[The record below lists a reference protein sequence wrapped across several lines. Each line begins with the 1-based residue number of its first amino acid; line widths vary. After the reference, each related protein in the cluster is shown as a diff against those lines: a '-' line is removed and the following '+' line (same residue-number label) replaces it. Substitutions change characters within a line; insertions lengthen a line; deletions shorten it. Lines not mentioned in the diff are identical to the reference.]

1 VREGEYDLELI
12 ASIMRQI
19 EAHQRSSGIEINPGA
34 LSEVLLT
41 VAALCYQEASRLEGE
56 NFSLEEVGLAFG
68 QLAEQRI
75 KVVGEVA
82 GALKPFKFKH

>member
-1 VREGEYDLELI
+1 MSEGEYDLDLI

-19 EAHQRSSGIEINPGA
+19 EAHQRSSGIETNPGA
-34 LSEVLLT
+34 LCDVLLT
-41 VAALCYQEASRLEGE
+41 VPALCYQEASRLEG

-82 GALKPFKFKH
+82 SALKPFKH